1 VHLALQEHS
10 PLGALP
16 LAAPVFAQA
25 DQNVLEPLAAP
36 LPAQSVF
43 RVLESNES
51 VSLLARSASP
61 LAQWV
66 SLPLA
71 LQVLVPQQEPS

>member
-1 VHLALQEHS
+1 VHQALQEHS

-16 LAAPVFAQA
+16 LAAPAFAQA

-43 RVLESNES
+43 PARVRDDS
-51 VSLLARSASP
+51 VSLLARSAP
-61 LAQWV
+61 
-66 SLPLA
+66 
-71 LQVLVPQQEPS
+71 